1 MRINKTAVDKLPI
14 PRQQEPGKT
23 SQKRYY
29 DDTLKGFGVRVTS
42 GGVKSFFVERA
53 VNGRLQ
59 RFTIGRYPSTTAE
72 EARKQALPA
81 LGKMSKGVDL
91 VAERRAARAKSITL
105 EEVFKD
111 YLQARKSLK
120 EGTVKDYERVMDE
133 AFEDWKKKQLPRIT
147 KDMVARKHT
156 QLGKSSR
163 ARANNAMRVLRA
175 LFNFAAGEY
184 EDERGRS
191 LFPENPVARL
201 SHTKAWYR
209 VDRRQTAIKAHELRD
224 WYEAVMNLP
233 GEKARGKPEIVRDYL
248 LFLLF
253 TGFRREEA
261 ARLTWDRVDLKG
273 KTVAVLDTKNR
284 EPHTLP
290 LTDYLV
296 DLLKAR
302 KKAAKGSKFVFP
314 GSGKTGHI
322 VEPRKQMEKVTK
334 SSGVVFALHDL
345 RRTFIT
351 IAESLDVPAY
361 ALKRLLNHKINA
373 DVTAGYIVVDVERL
387 RKPMEAIA
395 AYILSTVAH
404 KPDDNVVEIK
414 RA

>member
-1 MRINKTAVDKLPI
+1 MRINKTAVDRLPI
-14 PRQQEPGKT
+14 PEQRQPGNT
-23 SQKRYY
+23 AQKRYY
-29 DDTLKGFGVRVTS
+29 DDSLKGFGVRVTS

-72 EARKQALPA
+72 DARKQALIE
-81 LGKMSKGVDL
+81 LGKMSRGIDL
-91 VAERRAARAKSITL
+91 VAERRAVRAKSITL
-105 EEVFKD
+105 DEVFQD
-111 YLQARKSLK
+111 YLKARKSLK
-120 EGTVKDYERVMDE
+120 SGTVKDYERVMDE
-133 AFEDWKKKQLPRIT
+133 AFEDWKKKSLSRIT

-156 QLGKSSR
+156 ELGKRSR

-184 EDERGRS
+184 EDEYGRS
-191 LFPENPVARL
+191 LFPENPVTRI

-209 VDRRQTAIKAHELRD
+209 VDRRQTAIKAHELKE
-224 WYEAVMNLP
+224 WYEAVVDLP
-233 GEKARGKPEIVRDYL
+233 AEKKGKPEVVRDYL

-273 KTVAVLDTKNR
+273 KIVTVFDTKNR

-290 LTDYLV
+290 LPDYLV

-302 KKAAKGSKFVFP
+302 KKETKRSKFVFP
-314 GSGKTGHI
+314 GSGKSGHL
-322 VEPRKQMEKVTK
+322 VEPRKQMEKVAK
-334 SSGVVFALHDL
+334 KSGVAFTLHDL

-351 IAESLDVPAY
+351 IAESLDIRAY
-361 ALKRLLNHKINA
+361 ALKRLLNHKIRA

-395 AYILSTVAH
+395 SFILSSVEGDSE
-404 KPDDNVVEIK
+404 KKVVSFN
-414 RA
+414 R